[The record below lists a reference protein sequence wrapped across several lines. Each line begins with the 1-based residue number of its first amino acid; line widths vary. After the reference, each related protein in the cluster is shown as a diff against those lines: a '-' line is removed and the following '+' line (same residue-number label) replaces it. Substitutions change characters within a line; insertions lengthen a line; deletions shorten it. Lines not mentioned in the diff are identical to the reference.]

1 MPIQIPRIFV
11 TNSNLN
17 AGDFVVLDREY
28 LIATRV
34 NKAVITSFDNYF
46 GYVLVDCPAGTSAP
60 VFLLG
65 GVNTALS
72 SLTPG
77 LTYYANPLVP
87 GGITSTIPTGTP
99 IIQVLGV
106 AISATELDT
115 QNNYIEQGT
124 GGSPTGPAGGDLTGT
139 YPNPGVNWAN
149 GLPVYD
155 LQYYPLTLNPAG
167 YLTSITAGDITTA
180 LGYTPYDSSNPAG
193 YITSASLAGYLTV
206 ASAAA
211 TYYPLSNP
219 SGFISGITSLDVTT
233 ALGYTPYDS
242 ANPAGYITSSALSGY
257 LTSATAA
264 ATYYPLTNPSGYI
277 TGITSGDVTTALG
290 FTPYDAANPA
300 GYITSSALSP
310 YLTSA
315 TAASTYVE
323 LAGDTMTGLLQFSG
337 TTHAGIRLNNLTTA
351 QRVALTP
358 ASGMLVLDTDL
369 DEFCHYNGAGWE
381 YELNKSVVANV
392 TTTVV
397 AAANITGLSFPVEA
411 NSLFLVEGFYS
422 VACSG
427 TGGVKFTQT
436 TPAGATMD
444 ILYDGIAGTATTSV
458 KIRSLASGTL
468 TATAINSVASNS
480 GVIVRGFVRTNANA
494 GTLQMQFASNTNGQ
508 TSTVTA
514 NSWVKITRIS

>member
-34 NKAVITSFDNYF
+34 NKAIITSFDNYF

-72 SLTPG
+72 GLTPG

-124 GGSPTGPAGGDLTGT
+124 GGGGGGSPTGPAGGDLTGT

-149 GLPVYD
+149 GLPTYD

-180 LGYTPYDSSNPAG
+180 LGYTPYDASNPAG

-242 ANPAGYITSSALSGY
+242 ANPAGYITSAALSGY

-277 TGITSGDVTTALG
+277 SGITSLMVTTALG
-290 FTPYDAANPA
+290 FTPYDATNPA

-315 TAASTYVE
+315 TAAATYYPLTNPSGYITSAALSPYLTSATAASTYVP
-323 LAGDTMTGLLQFSG
+323 LTRNLTING
-337 TTHAGIRLNNLTTA
+337 TTYDLSADRSWTIATSSNLEVKEEGVTLTTA
-351 QRVALTP
+351 ATSINFV
-358 ASGMLVLDTDL
+358 
-369 DEFCHYNGAGWE
+369 
-381 YELNKSVVANV
+381 
-392 TTTVV
+392 
-397 AAANITGLSFPVEA
+397 
-411 NSLFLVEGFYS
+411 
-422 VACSG
+422 G
-427 TGGVKFTQT
+427 TGV
-436 TPAGATMD
+436 
-444 ILYDGIAGTATTSV
+444 
-458 KIRSLASGTL
+458 
-468 TATAINSVASNS
+468 TATAV
-480 GVIVRGFVRTNANA
+480 
-494 GTLQMQFASNTNGQ
+494 GTAV
-508 TSTVTA
+508 TVTA
-514 NSWVKITRIS
+514 NNTVPPAAKLFNYYNFI